1 MQINYITLH
10 SIEIKQ
16 GAPQGSV
23 LCLLLFLLYTND
35 LPLNIHGANLI
46 MFADDINVLITD
58 SDLGPLQN
66 KIDRVTAELETW
78 FNRNDLVTNAG
89 KTRVM
94 LLHNRQTNFLVKPQV
109 TFNKINLDYT
119 AEMKFLVVHVT
130 ETLKWNFHVQS
141 LASKLSKV
149 SR

>member
-16 GAPQGSV
+16 GVPQGSV
-23 LCLLLFLLYTND
+23 LGLLLFLLYTND
-35 LPLNIHGANLI
+35 LPFNIHSANLV
-46 MFADDINVLITD
+46 MFANDINVLITD
-58 SDLGPLQN
+58 SIVGSLQN

-94 LLHNRQTNFLVKPQV
+94 LLHNRQMNFLVKPQV
-109 TFNKINLDYT
+109 TFNKINL
-119 AEMKFLVVHVT
+119 
-130 ETLKWNFHVQS
+130 LKPNDIYIYVIPQ
-141 LASKLSKV
+141 
-149 SR
+149 R